1 MLKNSWQEW
10 HSLSDA
16 LLQSIST
23 WICTERQREVWES
36 RERRRACGRRGVC
49 LEGNVWGG
57 GGGGGAGGGERMEE
71 IGGARPGL
79 TNGLQM
85 LPPHTTP
92 EHLSVWT
99 T

>member
-1 MLKNSWQEW
+1 MDLYRKTKGGMGE
-10 HSLSDA
+10 
-16 LLQSIST
+16 
-23 WICTERQREVWES
+23 QRA
-36 RERRRACGRRGVC
+36 RRACGRRGVC
-49 LEGNVWGG
+49 LEGDVYVGV
-57 GGGGGAGGGERMEE
+57 GGGGAGGGERMEKM
-71 IGGARPGL
+71 GGAGPGL